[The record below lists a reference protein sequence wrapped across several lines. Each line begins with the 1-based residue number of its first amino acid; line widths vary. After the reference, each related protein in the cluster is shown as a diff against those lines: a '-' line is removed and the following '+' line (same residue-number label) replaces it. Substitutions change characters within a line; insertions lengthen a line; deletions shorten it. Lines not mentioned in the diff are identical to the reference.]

1 MKANNGMFVIDD
13 FGRQILTPE
22 YLLNRWIVPLD
33 RRVDYLSLSYGA
45 KFEIPFETTVVF
57 STNLE
62 PSDLADEAFLRRIQ
76 NKILVEPV
84 TTEDFDRIF
93 NSILES
99 KNLPHE
105 TNMAEMLRKLCTYF
119 TGKEL
124 RACYPNDIV
133 TIIESISRYEGMP
146 PEINKDNLK
155 RAATIYFT
163 QGIKDAKKPFTMLP
177 TPQLQKTMPKERPIT
192 LA

>member
-1 MKANNGMFVIDD
+1 MFVIDD

-45 KFEIPFETTVVF
+45 KFEIPFETTVIF
-57 STNLE
+57 STNLD
-62 PSDLADEAFLRRIQ
+62 PSDLADDAFLRRIQ

-84 TTEDFDRIF
+84 TPEDFDRIF
-93 NSILES
+93 HRILEN
-99 KNLPHE
+99 KNLIHE
-105 TNMAEMLRKLCTYF
+105 PNSAEMLRKLCTFF

-133 TIIESISRYEGMP
+133 TIIESISSYEGIP
-146 PEINKDNLK
+146 AEINKDNLK

-163 QGIKDAKKPFTMLP
+163 EGINNEKNSVNMSQIPHK
-177 TPQLQKTMPKERPIT
+177 QKAIPKERPIT
-192 LA
+192 VV